1 MRWEPETIKVFAAKQ
16 ASLTCATIY
25 YDPQFLTLGRT
36 GAVFFIVV
44 KFLSFQILGS
54 TVPETDFSPKETLN
68 FRVKFSYSIFLSSF
82 KNRSVVWSIGISKMK
97 TFWWSMPTQ
106 TSPSSG
112 QHQELPNLEAGGLVG
127 FRKSFIIKKSHHPT
141 PTIIAASQM
150 MSARLSL
157 LPCLT
162 KNCQR
167 HLQRWQQTFN
177 SWWVA
182 QQLLPFPVGIN
193 SLLQVY
199 LPLND

>member
-1 MRWEPETIKVFAAKQ
+1 
-16 ASLTCATIY
+16 
-25 YDPQFLTLGRT
+25 
-36 GAVFFIVV
+36 
-44 KFLSFQILGS
+44 
-54 TVPETDFSPKETLN
+54 
-68 FRVKFSYSIFLSSF
+68 
-82 KNRSVVWSIGISKMK
+82 
-97 TFWWSMPTQ
+97 MPTQ
-106 TSPSSG
+106 TSPSSD

-199 LPLND
+199 NPTLRNKGHDKSALLVLTQCLISASAPNVEGGGIMAMMSTSDPSRTSTLGHQPTFKAEIQLIDFGSGAHITNQTYTDFDGKRQFFCFIHPPSKYWNAWHY

>member
-44 KFLSFQILGS
+44 KFFSFQILGS
-54 TVPETDFSPKETLN
+54 TVPETDQRNSQFHRE
-68 FRVKFSYSIFLSSF
+68 IFLFHLSF
-82 KNRSVVWSIGISKMK
+82 FFQHRSVVWSIGISKMK